1 MTHRRARLSLLTAAL
16 VAGVVAP
23 AAGTAGVAGAVA
35 APGVAPAGPTIT
47 LVTGDKVT
55 IGGMHGVTVRA
66 AKGRENVS
74 FSTRKDVDG
83 DTHVI
88 PSDAAVLLSK
98 GKLDPRLFDVTELAR
113 IGYDDASRDKLPL
126 IVDYPGKTPRVAGAQ
141 VSRELPAMSAAA
153 VSADRTP
160 DFWAT
165 AKNAEHVWL
174 DGPVKASLD
183 KSVPQIGAPEAW
195 AAGYTGAG
203 TTVAV
208 LDTGIDA
215 THPDLSDAVTD
226 AKNFTDSDTTDDR
239 FGHGTHVASI
249 ITGSGAASGGKY
261 KGIAPDAKLLN
272 GKVLNDSGGG
282 QESWIIAGM
291 EWAAASGADV
301 VNMSLGSPLPSDGT
315 DPMSQAVNRLTADTG
330 TLFVIASGNSGAQIG
345 SPGAAD
351 AALTVGAVDRN
362 DQLASFSSRGR
373 VDGAIKPDITAP
385 GVDIV
390 AAKAKNGQIGD
401 PAADGY
407 VSLSGT
413 SMATPHVAGA
423 AAILAGEHPD
433 WKADQLKP
441 ALMDTAKPNGSLSV
455 FEEGAGRVDVA
466 KATKAAV
473 FASAGSFSLGTVQWP
488 HTDDQPIAKTVTY
501 TNTGTAPVTLDLA
514 ADITAP
520 NGSAA
525 PQGMFTVSPAQLTV
539 PAGGQ
544 ASATVTTNTKVDGAD
559 GVYSGVVTAAGG
571 GQSMRTPLTV
581 TREVESYDVTLKFI
595 GIDGAPTDQYG
606 FSFTDVDNPKSY
618 GAYDE
623 SGTVVTRV
631 AKGEFFFDAFISMPS
646 GDDLYPFKNAE
657 FVEPSVT
664 ITGATSFVIDA
675 RDAKPITFT
684 VDKPKAK
691 VGDATFTYLR
701 KTAWGSI
708 GTTAFIPNY
717 DVVPF
722 RPSVTSKKGQ
732 FTFTADARL
741 AEWNGQS
748 YEGST
753 YTYNLRH
760 TEDGAVPQNLQWAFH
775 DKDLAKVRGE
785 FASATPGT
793 VGVWNNYL
801 VMPLPTTLT
810 QYYSPNTPWD
820 DQFYEISDPNSWP
833 PVSWVEQIDP
843 RSFALGKTTT
853 VRWNVGVYGAAFP
866 NGEAGIPDQWV
877 YAGRLGDLAAFALP
891 LGVDQG
897 RGRMGFAIADGN
909 TQLLRNG
916 EVVAETPYSGQL
928 RATLDPA
935 RAEYTLRTFADRA
948 PYGARL
954 STQISAEWTFSSE
967 HVDGEAPAH
976 LPLLAVRF
984 APNLDDHNAAPA
996 GKRFTIPVYV
1006 QRNGSDTVGKV
1017 STPSVEASY
1026 DDGKTWAPAK
1036 VTRDGDCW
1044 KATVDH
1050 PAGAQFVSLRSSITD
1065 ADGHTA
1071 KQTIIRAYALT

>member
-1 MTHRRARLSLLTAAL
+1 MSLLTAAL

-23 AAGTAGVAGAVA
+23 AVGAAPVAAGAVA
-35 APGVAPAGPTIT
+35 ATGAVGPTVT

-55 IGGMHGVTVRA
+55 VGGMRGVTVHA
-66 AKGRENVS
+66 AKGREKVT
-74 FSTRKDVDG
+74 FFTRKGVDG
-83 DTHVI
+83 DTYVV
-88 PSDAAVLLSK
+88 PSDAAVLLAK
-98 GKLDPRLFDVTELAR
+98 GKLDPRLFDVTELVK

-126 IVDYPGKTPRVAGAQ
+126 IVDYPGRTPKVASAQ

-153 VSADRTP
+153 VSVDRTP

-165 AKNAEHVWL
+165 AKNADHVWL
-174 DGPVKASLD
+174 DGPVHASLD

-208 LDTGIDA
+208 LDTGIDV
-215 THPDLSDAVTD
+215 THPDLSDAI
-226 AKNFTDSDTTDDR
+226 AGEKNFTDSDTTDDR

-261 KGIAPDAKLLN
+261 KGVAPDAKLLN

-282 QESWIIAGM
+282 MDSWIIAGM
-291 EWAAASGADV
+291 EWAASSGADV

-315 DPMSQAVNRLTADTG
+315 DPMSQAVDRITAETG
-330 TLFVIASGNSGAQIG
+330 TLFVIAAGNSGGPIG

-362 DQLASFSSRGR
+362 DQLASFSSHGR
-373 VDGAIKPDITAP
+373 ADGAIKPDITAP

-390 AAKAKNGQIGD
+390 AAKAAHGQIGN

-433 WKADQLKP
+433 WTADQLKV
-441 ALMDTAKPNGSLSV
+441 ALMGSAKPNDTLSV
-455 FEEGAGRVDVA
+455 FQQGAGRVDVA
-466 KATKAAV
+466 KATSATV

-514 ADITAP
+514 ADIKGP

-525 PQGMFTVSPAQLTV
+525 PQGMFTASPAQLTV

-544 ASATVTTNTKVDGAD
+544 ATATITTNTKVDGAD
-559 GVYSGVVTAAGG
+559 GVYSGVVTANGG
-571 GQSMRTPLTV
+571 GQSVRTPLTV
-581 TREVESYDVTLKFI
+581 TREVESYDVTMKFL
-595 GIDGAPTDQYG
+595 GADGAPTDQYWFG
-606 FSFTDVDNPKSY
+606 FTDVNNPKSY
-618 GAYDE
+618 NAYDA
-623 SGTVVTRV
+623 SGTVVAR
-631 AKGEFFFDAFISMPS
+631 APKGEFFLNAYITTPPTSDGWPT
-646 GDDLYPFKNAE
+646 NAE

-664 ITGATSFVIDA
+664 ITGATSFVLDA
-675 RDAKPITFT
+675 RDAKKITFT
-684 VDKPKAK
+684 VDKPNAK
-691 VGDATFTYLR
+691 VGDAVSQYTR
-701 KTAWGSI
+701 KTAWGDI
-708 GTTAFIPNY
+708 GTMAFIPNF
-717 DVVPF
+717 DVITY
-722 RPSVTSKKGQ
+722 RPSTTSKKDQ
-732 FTFTADARL
+732 FTFSADAHM

-748 YEGST
+748 YEGSQ

-760 TEDGAVPQNLQWAFH
+760 TENGAVPQNLRWTFH

-785 FASATPGT
+785 FASATPGM
-793 VGVWNNYL
+793 VGVWNNFL
-801 VMPLPTTLT
+801 TMPLPTTLT

-820 DQFYEISDPNSWP
+820 DLFYEISAPDAWP
-833 PVSWVEQIDP
+833 PVSFVEQIDP
-843 RSFALGKTTT
+843 RSFTLGRTTT

-866 NGEAGIPDQWV
+866 DGKAGIPDPWV
-877 YAGRLGDLAAFALP
+877 YAGRLGDLAMFALP
-891 LGVDQG
+891 LGTDQG
-897 RGRMGFAIADGN
+897 RGRMGFATADGN

-916 EVVAETPYSGQL
+916 EVVAETPYNGPL

-935 RAEYTLRTFADRA
+935 PAEYTLRTFADRA
-948 PYGARL
+948 PYGAVL
-954 STQISAEWTFSSE
+954 STQISAEWTFASG
-967 HVDGEAPAH
+967 HVDGDVPAH

-1017 STPSVEASY
+1017 GTPVVEASY
-1026 DDGKTWAPAK
+1026 DDGKTWQAAK
-1036 VTRDGDCW
+1036 VTRAGDCW
-1044 KATVDH
+1044 TATVDH
-1050 PAGAQFVSLRSSITD
+1050 PADAKFVSLRSKITD

-1071 KQTIIRAYALT
+1071 SQTIIRAYALK